1 MNAVASRFDFTEIQE
16 KVSLH
21 LRPWHRSFQFWVRA
35 ADIYTGYKVFQVRV
49 SFVKDVQKQEAMW
62 ERQHELAADK
72 IYAMCSDLGG
82 FFLKVAQIIGKPD
95 LAPAAWVKKLVS
107 LCDQAPATPFDAVQ
121 LVLEKELGRSIGE
134 IFEKFDVNPLGSAS
148 IAQVHRARLRGD
160 KNDIVVK
167 VQHPGVQDLM
177 MTDIRNLQAFALYMQ
192 KTDIEFDL
200 YSVTK
205 EMEKQ
210 IGYEFDFLR
219 EANAM
224 ERIRHFLYENNK
236 KAPVLVPRVLQDL
249 VTRRVLVMEYIDGIP
264 ILNLGDEMAKRGINP
279 GGKMAAAAKQ
289 NILKSLTLAY
299 GQMILKSGFFHAD
312 PHPGNILICK
322 GSEVALLDYGQVKD
336 LPDQLRLGYAN
347 LVLAMADNDP
357 VKATESYRELGIDTV
372 SSCENEQQE
381 LLCLA
386 QTMFDTKL
394 PAGVVMLQPFSED
407 SSIKKIGVQSFP
419 EELFSVLR
427 TVHLLRG
434 LSVGLGINY
443 SCAEQWRPIAEEA
456 LYNAGRLK
464 DSWPTFPN
472 PHHFVVLNYDELIVN
487 STFKDSIHSL
497 KIHSFGVLIY
507 DFHKLWAMVFRR
519 QQANRVDMH
528 QFSNKSQSIAI
539 ASSLTGREFD
549 KAAEIYIYMY
559 LQSMHI

>member
-1 MNAVASRFDFTEIQE
+1 MNGIASRFDFKDIQE

-49 SFVKDVQKQEAMW
+49 SFVKDVQKQHAMW

-95 LAPAAWVKKLVS
+95 LAPAAWVKKLVT
-107 LCDQAPATPFDAVQ
+107 LCDQAPATPFDGVQ
-121 LVLEKELGRSIGE
+121 RVLEKELGQSISG

-160 KNDIVVK
+160 KNDVVVK
-167 VQHPGVQDLM
+167 VQHPGIQELM

-192 KTDIEFDL
+192 KTDIKFDL

-205 EMEKQ
+205 EMETQ

-224 ERIRHFLYENNK
+224 ERIHRFLYENNRK
-236 KAPVLVPRVLQDL
+236 SPVLVPRVVQNLAS
-249 VTRRVLVMEYIDGIP
+249 RRVLVMEYIDGIP
-264 ILNLGDEMAKRGINP
+264 ILKLGDEMAKRGINP

-347 LVLAMADNDP
+347 LVLAIADNDP
-357 VKATESYRELGIDTV
+357 VKAMESYRELGIGTV
-372 SSCENEQQE
+372 SNCGNEQQE
-381 LLCLA
+381 LLRLA

-394 PAGVVMLQPFSED
+394 PPGVAMLQPFSED
-407 SSIKKIGVQSFP
+407 SSIKKIAVESFP
-419 EELFSVLR
+419 EELFSILR

-434 LSVGLGINY
+434 LSVGLGINF

-464 DSWPTFPN
+464 GANRKSRVRKP
-472 PHHFVVLNYDELIVN
+472 
-487 STFKDSIHSL
+487 SS
-497 KIHSFGVLIY
+497 
-507 DFHKLWAMVFRR
+507 FRR
-519 QQANRVDMH
+519 FFWRN
-528 QFSNKSQSIAI
+528 
-539 ASSLTGREFD
+539 
-549 KAAEIYIYMY
+549 
-559 LQSMHI
+559 

>member
-1 MNAVASRFDFTEIQE
+1 MNALASGFDFKEIQD

-35 ADIYTGYKVFQVRV
+35 ADIYTGYKVFQLRV
-49 SFVKDVQKQEAMW
+49 SFVKDPQKQQAMW
-62 ERQHELAADK
+62 DKQHELAADK
-72 IYAMCSDLGG
+72 IYAMCYDLGG
-82 FFLKVAQIIGKPD
+82 FFLKIAQIIGKPD
-95 LAPAAWVKKLVS
+95 LAPAAWVKRLVT

-121 LVLEKELGRSIGE
+121 LVLEKEFGRSIGE
-134 IFEKFDVNPLGSAS
+134 IFENFDVNPLGSAS

-160 KNDIVVK
+160 KNDVVVK
-167 VQHPGVQDLM
+167 VQHPGIQDLM
-177 MTDIRNLQAFALYMQ
+177 MTDIRNLQAFALYIQ
-192 KTDIEFDL
+192 KTDIKFDL
-200 YSVTK
+200 FSVTK

-219 EANAM
+219 EVNAM
-224 ERIRHFLYENNK
+224 ERIRRFLYENNK
-236 KAPVLVPRVLQDL
+236 KTPVLVPRVLQGL
-249 VTRRVLVMEYIDGIP
+249 ATRRVLVMDYIDGVP
-264 ILNLGDEMAKRGINP
+264 ILTLGDEMAKRGINP
-279 GGKMAAAAKQ
+279 GGKMATSAKQ

-299 GQMILKSGFFHAD
+299 GQMILKTGFFHAD

-336 LPDQLRLGYAN
+336 LPDQLRLGFAD
-347 LVLAMADNDP
+347 LVLAMADSNP

-372 SSCENEQQE
+372 SNCKNEQQE
-381 LLCLA
+381 LLRLA

-394 PAGVVMLQPFSED
+394 PPGVVMLQPFSED
-407 SSIKKIGVQSFP
+407 ASIKKIGVQSFP

-464 DSWPTFPN
+464 GANRTKVSNLGRF
-472 PHHFVVLNYDELIVN
+472 
-487 STFKDSIHSL
+487 
-497 KIHSFGVLIY
+497 
-507 DFHKLWAMVFRR
+507 FRR
-519 QQANRVDMH
+519 
-528 QFSNKSQSIAI
+528 
-539 ASSLTGREFD
+539 
-549 KAAEIYIYMY
+549 Y
-559 LQSMHI
+559 

>member
-1 MNAVASRFDFTEIQE
+1 MNALAFGYDFKEIQD

-35 ADIYTGYKVFQVRV
+35 ADIYTGYKVFQLRV
-49 SFVKDVQKQEAMW
+49 SLVKDPQKKQAMW
-62 ERQHELAADK
+62 DKQHELAADK
-72 IYAMCSDLGG
+72 IYAMCYDLGG
-82 FFLKVAQIIGKPD
+82 FFLKIIGKPD
-95 LAPAAWVKKLVS
+95 LAPAAWVKRLVT

-121 LVLEKELGRSIGE
+121 LVLEEEFGRSISE
-134 IFEKFDVNPLGSAS
+134 IFENFDVNPLGSAS
-148 IAQVHRARLRGD
+148 IAQIHRARLRGD
-160 KNDIVVK
+160 KNDVVVK
-167 VQHPGVQDLM
+167 VQHPGIQDLM
-177 MTDIRNLQAFALYMQ
+177 MTDIRNLQAFALYIQ
-192 KTDIEFDL
+192 KTDIKFDL
-200 YSVTK
+200 FSVTK

-224 ERIRHFLYENNK
+224 ERIRRFLYENNK
-236 KAPVLVPRVLQDL
+236 KTPVLVPRVLRGL
-249 VTRRVLVMEYIDGIP
+249 ATRRVLVMDYIDGVP
-264 ILNLGDEMAKRGINP
+264 ILNLGDEMDKRGINP
-279 GGKMAAAAKQ
+279 GGKMATSAKQ

-299 GQMILKSGFFHAD
+299 GQMILKTGFFHAD

-336 LPDQLRLGYAN
+336 LPDQLRLGFAD
-347 LVLAMADNDP
+347 LVLAMADSNP

-372 SSCENEQQE
+372 SNCKNEQQE
-381 LLCLA
+381 MLRLA

-394 PAGVVMLQPFSED
+394 PPGVVMLQPFSED
-407 SSIKKIGVQSFP
+407 ASIKKIGVQSFP

-464 DSWPTFPN
+464 
-472 PHHFVVLNYDELIVN
+472 
-487 STFKDSIHSL
+487 
-497 KIHSFGVLIY
+497 G
-507 DFHKLWAMVFRR
+507 
-519 QQANRVDMH
+519 ANRTKV
-528 QFSNKSQSIAI
+528 SNP
-539 ASSLTGREFD
+539 GRFFWR
-549 KAAEIYIYMY
+549 Y
-559 LQSMHI
+559 

>member
-1 MNAVASRFDFTEIQE
+1 MNGIASRFDFKDIQE

-49 SFVKDVQKQEAMW
+49 SFVKDVQKQHAMW

-95 LAPAAWVKKLVS
+95 LAPAAWVKKLVT
-107 LCDQAPATPFDAVQ
+107 LCDQAPATPFDGVQ
-121 LVLEKELGRSIGE
+121 RVLEKELGQSISE

-160 KNDIVVK
+160 KNDVVVK
-167 VQHPGVQDLM
+167 VQHPGIQELM
-177 MTDIRNLQAFALYMQ
+177 MTDIHNLQAFALYMQ
-192 KTDIEFDL
+192 KTDIKFDL

-205 EMEKQ
+205 EMETQ

-224 ERIRHFLYENNK
+224 ERIHRFLYENNRK
-236 KAPVLVPRVLQDL
+236 SPVLVPRVVRDL
-249 VTRRVLVMEYIDGIP
+249 ASRQVHTDILRVLVMEYIDGIP
-264 ILNLGDEMAKRGINP
+264 ILKLGDEMAKRGINP

-322 GSEVALLDYGQVKD
+322 VKD

-347 LVLAMADNDP
+347 LVLAIADNDP
-357 VKATESYRELGIDTV
+357 VKAMESYRELGIGTV
-372 SSCENEQQE
+372 SNCGNEQQE
-381 LLCLA
+381 LLRLA

-394 PAGVVMLQPFSED
+394 PPGVVMLQPFSED
-407 SSIKKIGVQSFP
+407 SSIKKIAVEVPIERIEYESRVLSGD
-419 EELFSVLR
+419 FSGEIDR
-427 TVHLLRG
+427 
-434 LSVGLGINY
+434 
-443 SCAEQWRPIAEEA
+443 Q
-456 LYNAGRLK
+456 LYK
-464 DSWPTFPN
+464 
-472 PHHFVVLNYDELIVN
+472 
-487 STFKDSIHSL
+487 
-497 KIHSFGVLIY
+497 KIS
-507 DFHKLWAMVFRR
+507 R
-519 QQANRVDMH
+519 N
-528 QFSNKSQSIAI
+528 QSIKTDIRNPGWRAI
-539 ASSLTGREFD
+539 NGGESEEE
-549 KAAEIYIYMY
+549 K
-559 LQSMHI
+559 